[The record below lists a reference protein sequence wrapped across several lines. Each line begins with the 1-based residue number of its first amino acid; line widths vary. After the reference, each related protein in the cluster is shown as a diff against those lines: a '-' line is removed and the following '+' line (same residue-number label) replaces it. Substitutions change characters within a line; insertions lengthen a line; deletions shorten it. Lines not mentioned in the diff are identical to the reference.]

1 MTEENKNQEEIQD
14 NIQEDSQESTQENN
28 QANIEPEEETKK
40 ESGDANVIALLS
52 YLGILIIVPILV
64 DKDNEF
70 VKFHIKQGLV
80 LLIVGIATMFIGI
93 VPIIG
98 WLLAPFILLACL
110 IFAIIGIINVLG
122 KKKKELPVIG
132 KYASNFKI

>member
-1 MTEENKNQEEIQD
+1 MPEENKNQEEFQG
-14 NIQEDSQESTQENN
+14 NTQEDVQENN
-28 QANIEPEEETKK
+28 QTTNEPEKETKK
-40 ESGDANVIALLS
+40 ESGDANIIALLS

-122 KKKKELPVIG
+122 KKKKELPIIG
-132 KYASNFKI
+132 KYANNFKI